1 MLKKKSN
8 IFVTGHKGLVGSS
21 FYTFLKAKGYRN
33 LIVASRNKL
42 DLLDNK
48 SVENFIKKKKVEI
61 IVNCA
66 AKVGGILANKSN
78 PVDFFY
84 ENMMMQNNLLMSA
97 SKYKIKRIVY
107 LGSSCIYPKQTKT
120 PIKEEQLLT
129 GKLEKTNEA
138 YALAKISGIKL
149 SEFLFFQKKLDV
161 VCIMP
166 TNLYG
171 INDNFDKYSS
181 HVIPGMIAKFLFS
194 KKNNKK
200 SVELWGS
207 GKPLRE
213 FMFNDDLSEAI
224 HLILKSSKKK
234 ILKITKNDF
243 PILNIGTGKNISI
256 KNLAKLIK
264 KIVNFKGK
272 IKFNR
277 SYPDGTLKK
286 NLNSDRIKLLGWSPK
301 IKLEDGIKI
310 ILNQK
315 KFRYE

>member
-1 MLKKKSN
+1 MINKQSK
-8 IFVTGHKGLVGSS
+8 IFITGHKGLVGSS
-21 FYTFLKAKGYRN
+21 LYTLLKAKGYKN
-33 LIVASRNKL
+33 LIVADRYKL
-42 DLLDNK
+42 DLLDK
-48 SVENFIKKKKVEI
+48 KGVENFIKNKKVEI

-66 AKVGGILANKSN
+66 AKVGGILANKTN

-84 ENMMMQNNLLMSA
+84 ENIMMQNNLLMSA
-97 SKYKIKRIVY
+97 SKYNVKRIVY

-120 PIKEEQLLT
+120 PIKEDQLLT

-149 SEFLFFQKKLDV
+149 SEFLFYQKKLDV
-161 VCIMP
+161 VCVMP

-171 INDNFDKYSS
+171 VNDNFDKYSS

-234 ILKITKNDF
+234 ILKVTKNDF
-243 PILNIGTGKNISI
+243 PIFNVGTGKNISI

-264 KIVNFKGK
+264 KIVNYKGQ

-277 SYPDGTLKK
+277 SYPDGTRKK
-286 NLNSDRIKLLGWSPK
+286 NLNSSRIKLLGWSPK
-301 IKLEDGIKI
+301 IKLEDGIRT

-315 KFRYE
+315 KI

>member
-1 MLKKKSN
+1 MINKQSK
-8 IFVTGHKGLVGSS
+8 IFITGHKGLVGSS
-21 FYTFLKAKGYRN
+21 LYTLLKAKGYKN
-33 LIVASRNKL
+33 LIVADRYKL
-42 DLLDNK
+42 DLLDK
-48 SVENFIKKKKVEI
+48 KGVENFIKNKKVEI
-61 IVNCA
+61 IINCA
-66 AKVGGILANKSN
+66 AKVGGILANKTN

-84 ENMMMQNNLLMSA
+84 ENIMMQNNLLMSA
-97 SKYKIKRIVY
+97 SKYNVKRIVY

-120 PIKEEQLLT
+120 PIKEDQLLT

-149 SEFLFFQKKLDV
+149 SEFLFYQKKLDV
-161 VCIMP
+161 VCVMP

-171 INDNFDKYSS
+171 VNDNFDKYSS

-234 ILKITKNDF
+234 ILKVTKNDF
-243 PILNIGTGKNISI
+243 PIFNVGTGKNISI

-264 KIVNFKGK
+264 KIVNYKGQ

-277 SYPDGTLKK
+277 SYPDGTRKK
-286 NLNSDRIKLLGWSPK
+286 NLNSSRIKLLGWSPK
-301 IKLEDGIKI
+301 IKLEDGIRT

-315 KFRYE
+315 KI

>member
-1 MLKKKSN
+1 MINKQSK
-8 IFVTGHKGLVGSS
+8 IFITGHKGLVGSS
-21 FYTFLKAKGYRN
+21 LYTLLKAKGYRN

-315 KFRYE
+315 KI

>member
-1 MLKKKSN
+1 MINKQSK
-8 IFVTGHKGLVGSS
+8 IFITGHKGLVGSS
-21 FYTFLKAKGYRN
+21 LYNLLKSKGYKN
-33 LIVASRNKL
+33 LIVAGRNKL

-48 SVENFIKKKKVEI
+48 SVEKFIKKKKVEI

-66 AKVGGILANKSN
+66 AKVGGILANKIN

-120 PIKEEQLLT
+120 PIKEDQLLT

-181 HVIPGMIAKFLFS
+181 HVIPGMIAKFIFS

-243 PILNIGTGKNISI
+243 PILNVGTGKNISI

-264 KIVNFKGK
+264 KIINYKGK

-277 SYPDGTLKK
+277 SYPDGTRKK
-286 NLNSDRIKLLGWSPK
+286 NLNSNRIRLLGWSPK
-301 IKLEDGIKI
+301 IKLEDGIRI

-315 KFRYE
+315 KFRHE